1 MDKEQLNQQIALFY
15 FGYRTFTETA
25 DLIIAKHQLKR
36 LHHRILFFTA
46 RMPGLT
52 IHDLL
57 MFLEISKQALHK
69 PLAELRER
77 ELIRIEE
84 GQDDRRNRC
93 LFLTA
98 AGNRLERELGIAQ
111 QKQMEQIFNE
121 IGGDA
126 ATSFKQV
133 MEAYAANR
141 PGTSYIKDFK
151 E

>member
-1 MDKEQLNQQIALFY
+1 MNKEQLNQQIALFY

-57 MFLEISKQALHK
+57 TFLEISKQALHK

-77 ELIRIEE
+77 SLIRIEE
-84 GQDDRRNRC
+84 GHDDRRNRC
-93 LFLTA
+93 LYLTS
-98 AGNRLERELGIAQ
+98 AGNQLEKELGHAQ
-111 QKQMEQIFNE
+111 QKQMEQIFAE
-121 IGGDA
+121 IGDGA
-126 ATSFKQV
+126 PIYFKKV
-133 MEAYAANR
+133 MQAYAANR
-141 PGTSYIKDFK
+141 PGTKYIHDF
-151 E
+151 EE